1 MTSQHLR
8 FASNLAFGDPFSHGA
23 LRALSPSSTI
33 NSEAPVSTQ
42 RKASIITLFAWVALV
57 ALMPFFFAHLTR
69 THAGAHARVHASN
82 THARG

>member
-1 MTSQHLR
+1 M
-8 FASNLAFGDPFSHGA
+8 
-23 LRALSPSSTI
+23 
-33 NSEAPVSTQ
+33 STQ

-57 ALMPFFFAHLTR
+57 ALMPFFFAHFTH